1 MKWISAVNEECVDA
15 VGGEASFVWADVNRV
30 ENIGGLGRQGTAV
43 VVIGCAEG
51 WVMHYPY

>member
-15 VGGEASFVWADVNRV
+15 GGGEASFVWADVNRV